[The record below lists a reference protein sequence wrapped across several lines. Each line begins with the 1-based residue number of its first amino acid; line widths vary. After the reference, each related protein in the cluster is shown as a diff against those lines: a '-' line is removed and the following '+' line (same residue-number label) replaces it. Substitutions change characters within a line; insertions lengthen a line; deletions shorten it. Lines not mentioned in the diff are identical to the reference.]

1 MLPLTT
7 VPDEYEQ
14 ARARALGSRIQQ
26 KWIARAQQA
35 GRRPQQPIFL
45 YPVATA
51 RGSDNMPAFP
61 EVPPLV
67 RSLKQPFVIFALLAL
82 LVAQA
87 AAGQHA
93 AKHFKAGGDAPG
105 LPGTH
110 TQLCL
115 ECASFAPLASAHGG
129 LSMWLVVASP
139 GIAEF
144 IRAHDDTVVDLRH
157 FASYRSR
164 APPR

>member
-1 MLPLTT
+1 
-7 VPDEYEQ
+7 
-14 ARARALGSRIQQ
+14 
-26 KWIARAQQA
+26 
-35 GRRPQQPIFL
+35 
-45 YPVATA
+45 
-51 RGSDNMPAFP
+51 MPAFP
-61 EVPPLV
+61 EARSLV
-67 RSLKQPFVIFALLAL
+67 RSLNRPFVIFALLAL

-129 LSMWLVVASP
+129 AATSLTVVSLA
-139 GIAEF
+139 IAEF
-144 IRAHDDTVVDLRH
+144 IRTHDDTVVDLRH
-157 FASYRSR
+157 YASYRSR

>member
-1 MLPLTT
+1 MVLSAGSANMPHSS
-7 VPDEYEQ
+7 EE
-14 ARARALGSRIQQ
+14 RAL
-26 KWIARAQQA
+26 
-35 GRRPQQPIFL
+35 F
-45 YPVATA
+45 
-51 RGSDNMPAFP
+51 
-61 EVPPLV
+61 
-67 RSLKQPFVIFALLAL
+67 RSLKRPIAIFALLAL

-129 LSMWLVVASP
+129 AATSLTVASL

-144 IRAHDDTVVDLRH
+144 IRTHGDTVVDRRH
-157 FASYRSR
+157 YASYRSR